1 MRKFALL
8 ISFVVFLF
16 SGCQNDQDPIVVKEE
31 FSLKSLEL
39 IEQTDE
45 FNWKLFQTMN
55 NQEEAGKNLV
65 VSPLSITQAFG
76 MAINGATG
84 SNLEEMLEVFGYENT
99 DGMNTAY
106 KNIRGALST
115 ADPKVTL
122 GIANSAWCNNQF
134 VMKQEYVQNL
144 KDFYDAEIT
153 ALDFGQEA
161 YALKTINGW
170 VNNKTNG
177 KIPTILEYISDSHV
191 LFLINAVY
199 FYGTWANKFDKANT
213 ADAPFYLTNGSNIQV
228 KMMHQETS
236 LELVDGEKYTALR
249 VPYAN
254 GSFAMTIL
262 LPDEGIAV
270 DDVIGE
276 LNSDEWNKIRTEQ
289 PKQNMKL
296 FLPRFKIE
304 CNYDLIPTLNELGMK
319 EAFSSPKG
327 FGNIS
332 DQEIFISDV
341 KHKTFIEVDEKGTE
355 AAAVTSI
362 SFVTTSMPPQPSI
375 FRVDRPFVF
384 IISEKTSGAVTFIGK
399 IENPLL
405 EE

>member
-1 MRKFALL
+1 MNNFALL

-39 IEQTDE
+39 IEKTDE

-55 NQEEAGKNLV
+55 NLEDAGKNLV
-65 VSPLSITQAFG
+65 VSPLSISQAFG
-76 MAINGATG
+76 MVINGATG
-84 SNLEEMLEVFGYENT
+84 SNLEEMLEVFGYENS

-115 ADPKVTL
+115 TDPKVTI
-122 GIANSAWCNNQF
+122 GIANSAWYNNQF
-134 VMKQEYVQNL
+134 VMKQGYVQNL
-144 KDFYDAEIT
+144 RDYYDAEIT
-153 ALDFGQEA
+153 ALDFGQEE

-177 KIPTILEYISDSHV
+177 KIPSIIDNISNSHV

-236 LELVDGEKYTALR
+236 LELIDGEIYTALR

-276 LNSDEWNKIRTEQ
+276 LNSNEWSKIRTEQ

-296 FLPRFKIE
+296 VLPRFKTE
-304 CNYDLIPTLNELGMK
+304 CSYDLIPALKELGMN
-319 EAFSSPKG
+319 EAFYSSQG
-327 FGNIS
+327 FGNIT
-332 DQEIFISDV
+332 DQGISLSDV

-355 AAAVTSI
+355 AAAVTSGT
-362 SFVTTSMPPQPSI
+362 FVTSMPPQPPI

-405 EE
+405 VK